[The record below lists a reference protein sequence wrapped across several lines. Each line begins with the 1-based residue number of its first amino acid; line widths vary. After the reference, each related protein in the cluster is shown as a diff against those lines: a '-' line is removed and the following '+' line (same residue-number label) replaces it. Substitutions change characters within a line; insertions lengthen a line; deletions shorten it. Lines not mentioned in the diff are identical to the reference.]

1 MTIQYKK
8 LYNVKQLHYYY
19 SIYYAGYDCVQ
30 YILLLYAIYY
40 YGEQYFSLYLCFT
53 DHKCCCFEAHW
64 LQITAINMM
73 GGRIT
78 GTVAWVV
85 LLIGLSV
92 SRADFRIISVSK
104 CANHLAEFIYV
115 ICFMLEVFF
124 EGG

>member
-1 MTIQYKK
+1 ME
-8 LYNVKQLHYYY
+8 N
-19 SIYYAGYDCVQ
+19 SISVCIYA
-30 YILLLYAIYY
+30 
-40 YGEQYFSLYLCFT
+40 SLT
-53 DHKCCCFEAHW
+53 TSVAVFEAHW

-115 ICFMLEVFF
+115 ICFMLEDFF